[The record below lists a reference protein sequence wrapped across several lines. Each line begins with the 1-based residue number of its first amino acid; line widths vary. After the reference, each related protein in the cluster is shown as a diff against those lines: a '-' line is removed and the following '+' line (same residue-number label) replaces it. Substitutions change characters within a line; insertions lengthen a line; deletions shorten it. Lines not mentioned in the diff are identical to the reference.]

1 MRFRIVVTDII
12 NGNTIIH
19 EGDLATI
26 YNHLDKY
33 CSFELTVGEINRAT
47 VEGEI
52 LQLSPYTTAK
62 ITRIA

>member
-1 MRFRIVVTDII
+1 MMFRIVVTDIE

-26 YNHLDKY
+26 YNYLDRY
-33 CSFELTVGEINRAT
+33 CAFELTVGEINRA
-47 VEGEI
+47 VIEGEI
-52 LQLSPYTTAK
+52 LQLSPFTTAK